1 MNEITEKITVGIC
14 AMSKKVNS
22 KPMGEILN
30 RLHNY
35 DHFEIEIFN
44 EDLIL
49 NKPVSD
55 WPKCDCLISFY
66 SKDFPLKKVQE
77 YKSLYNPFL
86 INDLD
91 KQWFEL
97 STFPSQKWVTLYN
110 TKKVVLYPKS
120 LQNFFLYVFKV
131 ENFVFNVFIKNNNK
145 LLINQFQTTL

>member
-1 MNEITEKITVGIC
+1 MFKIFCFLFKKSYLLLIFVNKKTWIKAQVEFEENEYDYDENSTEDQDENGEEDEMNEITEKISVGVC

-44 EDLIL
+44 EELIL
-49 NKPVSD
+49 NKPITE

-77 YKSLYNPFL
+77 YKNLYNPFL

-91 KQWFEL
+91 KQW
-97 STFPSQKWVTLYN
+97 
-110 TKKVVLYPKS
+110 
-120 LQNFFLYVFKV
+120 
-131 ENFVFNVFIKNNNK
+131 
-145 LLINQFQTTL
+145 

>member
-1 MNEITEKITVGIC
+1 MILKKKAQVEFEENEYDYDENSPENQHDDDDEEDEMSEITEKISVGVC

-35 DHFEIEIFN
+35 DHFEIEIFK

-49 NKPVSD
+49 NKPVTE

-77 YKSLYNPFL
+77 YKHLYNPFL

-91 KQWFEL
+91 KQWL
-97 STFPSQKWVTLYN
+97 V
-110 TKKVVLYPKS
+110 
-120 LQNFFLYVFKV
+120 NFFSVRHFMF
-131 ENFVFNVFIKNNNK
+131 E
-145 LLINQFQTTL
+145 